1 MNASLRNRTEISR
14 RITSDY
20 GDTDGRNN
28 PHIGIDIGATKPG
41 VWGDPIYAAD
51 GGRVVRAE
59 YNWSAGNWLWIDHGN
74 GLYSIYMHCS
84 QFLVS
89 VGQTVNR
96 GDTIA
101 LMGST
106 GESTGAHLHFS
117 VRYGGTYVN
126 PWGYLR

>member
-1 MNASLRNRTEISR
+1 MCF
-14 RITSDY
+14 
-20 GDTDGRNN
+20 
-28 PHIGIDIGATKPG
+28 HIGIDIGATKPG

-84 QFLVS
+84 QFLVP

>member
-1 MNASLRNRTEISR
+1 M
-14 RITSDY
+14 
-20 GDTDGRNN
+20 
-28 PHIGIDIGATKPG
+28 P
-41 VWGDPIYAAD
+41 AD

-89 VGQTVNR
+89 IGQTVNR

-101 LMGST
+101 LMGRQVNRQ
-106 GESTGAHLHFS
+106 EHIFIS
-117 VRYGGTYVN
+117 VCVMAVHMLILGDI
-126 PWGYLR
+126 

>member
-1 MNASLRNRTEISR
+1 MLFRS
-14 RITSDY
+14 
-20 GDTDGRNN
+20 
-28 PHIGIDIGATKPG
+28 
-41 VWGDPIYAAD
+41 DPIYAAD